1 MRQSYKVKEEK
12 MKKALFMFV
21 AVVFSLTLVFSTQ
34 VMAKDTLAKVKKRG
48 VIVVGTKGDYRPWGF
63 LDPSGKNV
71 GMEIDMAKDIAK
83 RLGVKVEFVVC
94 QSGNR
99 NEFLI
104 QGRIDLIL
112 ATMSDNPKRRKVLGI
127 VDPPYYS
134 GGTAVM
140 CPKSHGFKKW
150 TDLKGKKV
158 CGTQGAYY
166 NRRVGELYG
175 VEVVAF
181 PGLAEGLTELQDGNC
196 VAFLQDSTLIAGMLA
211 TDPKWSDYES
221 PLPVEDP
228 ANWVMAVPKDEQKGP
243 FAKFISNVVK
253 DWHKTGYLIKLNA
266 KWGLAPVDFLQ
277 KMHSKYK

>member
-1 MRQSYKVKEEK
+1 
-12 MKKALFMFV
+12 MKRFFMALL
-21 AVVFSLTLVFSTQ
+21 AVVFALALISSPAI
-34 VMAKDTLAKVKKRG
+34 AKDTLAKVKDRG
-48 VIVVGTKGDYRPWGF
+48 VIVIGVKGDYKPFGY
-63 LDPSGKNV
+63 LDPSGKNI
-71 GMEIDMAKDIAK
+71 GMEIDEANDIAK
-83 RLGVKVEFVVC
+83 RLGVKPKFVVC
-94 QSGNR
+94 QTSNR

-104 QGRIDLIL
+104 QGKINLIL

-127 VDPPYYS
+127 VDPGYYS
-134 GGTAVM
+134 GGTAIM
-140 CPKSHGFKKW
+140 TLKSYGFKKW

-175 VEVVAF
+175 VEIVAF
-181 PGLAEGLTELQDGNC
+181 PGNAESLTELKAGNC

-211 TDPKWSDYES
+211 TDPTWADYES

-228 ANWVMAVPKDEQKGP
+228 ANWHMAVPKAEQNGP
-243 FAKFISNVVK
+243 YGKFISDVVK

-277 KMHSKYK
+277 EMHEKYK